1 MSVKIRQTLIGLLL
15 GSALL
20 SPLAVA
26 ANKAPAVQELA
37 SGSALL
43 VDLKTNQVLYSSNPD
58 LQAPIASVTK
68 LMTAMVT
75 LDAKL
80 PLDQQLPV
88 VIKDVPEMRGI
99 YSRVRL
105 GSELSRRDMLQ
116 LTLMSSENRAA
127 ASLAHHYPG
136 GVPAFIAAMNAKAK
150 ALGMSHTRY
159 RDPTGLSEGNVST
172 ATDLVK
178 LLKASQQYPLIS
190 QFSTTREKT
199 QAFRKPNYTLGFRN
213 TNSLVHKPNWSI
225 QLTKTGFTNAAGH
238 CLVMRT
244 QMAGKPV
251 AFVVLDSFGKLTHM
265 ADANRPEEVDRNR
278 QDHPG
283 GAGGAGLQ
291 AAEDGPARHSV
302 RAARQQHKTAVL
314 SRAQRFLYA
323 CVPGL
328 LRWSRRTASQKR
340 DAGPAHCV
348 GLPGSES
355 SRDDRGSVGV
365 RFCFGHQP
373 ERRWL
378 VGLTRGL

>member
-1 MSVKIRQTLIGLLL
+1 MRTRSVKKALSFAGLLL
-15 GSALL
+15 ACFMS
-20 SPLAVA
+20 VA
-26 ANKAPAVQELA
+26 QAAPQTQELA

-58 LQAPIASVTK
+58 LQVPIASVTK
-68 LMTAMVT
+68 LMTAMVV
-75 LDAKL
+75 LDAKQ
-80 PLDQQLPV
+80 PLDQQLDI
-88 VIKDVPEMRGI
+88 VIKDVAEMRGV

-105 GSELSRRDMLQ
+105 GSQLSRRDMLL

-172 ATDLVK
+172 ANDLVK
-178 LLKASQQYPLIS
+178 LLRASQQYPLIS

-265 ADANRPEEVDRNR
+265 ADANRLKKWIETGKITPVA
-278 QDHPG
+278 P
-283 GAGGAGLQ
+283 
-291 AAEDGPARHSV
+291 AALAYKQQKMAQ
-302 RAARQQHKTAVL
+302 RAAQ
-314 SRAQRFLYA
+314 
-323 CVPGL
+323 
-328 LRWSRRTASQKR
+328 
-340 DAGPAHCV
+340 
-348 GLPGSES
+348 
-355 SRDDRGSVGV
+355 
-365 RFCFGHQP
+365 
-373 ERRWL
+373 
-378 VGLTRGL
+378 